1 MARTTPFH
9 ARVAAHNRTGLW
21 KHWAGFL
28 VPPNLQDSI
37 NAEYYA
43 IRNAVSLLDT
53 SPLHKLRFSGPEARP
68 LLERALARDIGACP
82 VGRAQYTC
90 WCDDAGFVVQDG
102 VVLHVAPDEYLLTAA
117 EPTLRTF
124 RQIAR
129 DRGLDP
135 ATATDVT
142 NDFGILALQGPHAFS
157 VLAELNANV
166 ADLRYFGVK
175 STTIAGCPVT
185 VSRTGYTGDLG
196 YEIWTRQSDAETV
209 WDAIYAAGTPFN
221 ITPIGTTAMKMA
233 RVEAGLLLMGVDF
246 HSARFAWTDAQ
257 RETPLELGWGWMF
270 RKLARDDRDFIGRG
284 AIEKEIEEES
294 SRWRTV
300 GLAVDPEAYEKAHA
314 EAGIIAPRHELYAES
329 TMRIYR
335 RGTKEWDDAG
345 YASSFLA
352 STLLRR
358 PIALA
363 KLPPDLQEPG
373 SEVDLEVLVIR
384 NPKNILARVEP
395 LPFFDPPRR
404 TAPVREEAVR

>member
-1 MARTTPFH
+1 
-9 ARVAAHNRTGLW
+9 
-21 KHWAGFL
+21 
-28 VPPNLQDSI
+28 
-37 NAEYYA
+37 
-43 IRNAVSLLDT
+43 
-53 SPLHKLRFSGPEARP
+53 
-68 LLERALARDIGACP
+68 
-82 VGRAQYTC
+82 
-90 WCDDAGFVVQDG
+90 
-102 VVLHVAPDEYLLTAA
+102 
-117 EPTLRTF
+117 
-124 RQIAR
+124 
-129 DRGLDP
+129 
-135 ATATDVT
+135 
-142 NDFGILALQGPHAFS
+142 
-157 VLAELNANV
+157 
-166 ADLRYFGVK
+166 
-175 STTIAGCPVT
+175 
-185 VSRTGYTGDLG
+185 
-196 YEIWTRQSDAETV
+196 
-209 WDAIYAAGTPFN
+209 
-221 ITPIGTTAMKMA
+221 MKMA